1 MSAKP
6 TTLSL
11 AGAALFAAIALAQ
24 ASTGHSSPSNSI
36 SASSLEGDWR
46 ASKIVGLS
54 VYNDTDEKLG
64 SINDLL
70 VDKSG
75 NIKAV
80 VLGVGGFLGL
90 GEHLVAISFDKI
102 KFVSEPV
109 SGGKAGGGPATNHTT
124 TTGSVTNGSNTMAK
138 PDSRSPDHALFDAT
152 EDELRATPGFKYST

>member
-24 ASTGHSSPSNSI
+24 TSTGHSSPSNSMP
-36 SASSLEGDWR
+36 ASSLEGDWR

-80 VLGVGGFLGL
+80 VLGVGGFLGV